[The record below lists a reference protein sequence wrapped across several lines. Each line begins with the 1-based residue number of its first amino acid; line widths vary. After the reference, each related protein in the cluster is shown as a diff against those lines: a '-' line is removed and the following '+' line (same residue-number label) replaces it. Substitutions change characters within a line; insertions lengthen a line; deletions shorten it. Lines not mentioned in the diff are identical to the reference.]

1 MKLYLDD
8 DTASPLL
15 VRLLQKE
22 GHDVQIPADINLSGE
37 DDAVH
42 FRHAALGD
50 RAIITGNHK
59 DFLNLHHLVVQLQG
73 HHAGVLVVRRDNDP
87 TRDFRPPGIV
97 RALRNL
103 LAANIPLRDQY
114 TILNHWR

>member
-15 VRLLQKE
+15 VRLLQKAR
-22 GHDVQIPADINLSGE
+22 HDVQVPADISLSGE

-42 FRHAALGD
+42 FRFAALGD
-50 RAIITGNHK
+50 RAIITGNYV

-87 TRDFRPPGIV
+87 KRDLTPAGV
-97 RALRNL
+97 VKALRNL
-103 LAANIPLRDQY
+103 LAANVPLADQY
-114 TILNHWR
+114 IILNHWR